1 MCFFVCCSFF
11 VLQRWWRCGDLPYSD
26 CYRRSIACSRRGSR
40 CKATARLLPCEIPA
54 DNKKQAV
61 STACFFGGDA
71 GFVANIVCVITERK
85 YLHFK
90 AECQPGYRGSHGD
103 AVLRFFKIAINP
115 RIDDIEKQVEQEVQ
129 LVSRLVEMRGLPY
142 SDCYRRSIACSRR
155 GSHGDAVLRFFKIA
169 INPRIDDIEKQVEQE
184 VQLVSRLVEMRGFEP
199 RFVLLH
205 PTPSTC
211 LFGD

>member
-1 MCFFVCCSFF
+1 MQLLNSKILSNDKNTRYSNKKAQDTRVTCAFLSVVAFSYYKDG
-11 VLQRWWRCGDLPYSD
+11 GDAGICLTA
-26 CYRRSIACSRRGSR
+26 IVTEGQSRAAEGVHVA
-40 CKATARLLPCEIPA
+40 KARLLPCEIPA

-71 GFVANIVCVITERK
+71 GFVANIVCVITKRK
-85 YLHFK
+85 CLHFK
-90 AECQPGYRGSHGD
+90 AECQPGY
-103 AVLRFFKIAINP
+103 
-115 RIDDIEKQVEQEVQ
+115 
-129 LVSRLVEMRGLPY
+129 
-142 SDCYRRSIACSRR
+142 R